1 MCALADG
8 AVAARSSERKTRQI
22 PFPGQLAKNLNE
34 IEPPIKRPFAV
45 RTKIENGMVAFG
57 SKPGKA
63 PSEQKT
69 SALPLIATV
78 AGTFQIGSSVP
89 ESDSRRIRGEM
100 LSCVAKLQRNLN
112 LEEYK
117 RSQSRSGG

>member
-1 MCALADG
+1 MWTDLNRSEWSWLAVGSSSPARCA
-8 AVAARSSERKTRQI
+8 
-22 PFPGQLAKNLNE
+22 
-34 IEPPIKRPFAV
+34 
-45 RTKIENGMVAFG
+45 RTSGRCPLGV
-57 SKPGKA
+57 KPGKA